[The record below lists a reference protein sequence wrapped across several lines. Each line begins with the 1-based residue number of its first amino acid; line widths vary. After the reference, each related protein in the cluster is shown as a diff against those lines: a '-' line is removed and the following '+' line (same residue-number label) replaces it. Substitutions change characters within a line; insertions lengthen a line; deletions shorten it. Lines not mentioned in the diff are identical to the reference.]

1 MRGFRRLR
9 SAKGNR
15 VNIPEPERGY
25 RVAPSSRRGRRVYGN
40 VTEPE
45 DVGGDPGKSSLF
57 LLTAQRPWNLFAR
70 RYGLAVGKALHFMQG
85 PVRRLRPLKT
95 RGKD

>member
-1 MRGFRRLR
+1 MRGFQRLR

-25 RVAPSSRRGRRVYGN
+25 LGVLSGGHPVYGN

-70 RYGLAVGKALHFMQG
+70 RYGLAVGKAPHFMWS